1 MNEGGR
7 LVLSSGFRSLVLDEI
22 DSTNE
27 EAKRRAEAGEAGGLW
42 ILARRQTTGRG
53 RRGRSWQAAPGNLM
67 ATLLLRPEVT
77 AARSAELSFVASLAV
92 AETFE
97 ALGAPSCALKWP
109 NDVLIGEAKA
119 AGILLESSGAAAGRP
134 DWLAIGFGLNLAW
147 APAGTPFPAT
157 ALAAH
162 TEGPSPD
169 PEAVLPVLAR
179 SWARHYDTWARDG
192 FAPIR
197 AAWLARA
204 KGLGQPVVARLGT
217 CEACGVFTDLDANGA
232 LVLETAA
239 GRRVISAGE
248 VFFARSGG

>member
-1 MNEGGR
+1 MPGALPGGYR
-7 LVLSSGFRSLVLDEI
+7 ALVLDEI

-42 ILARRQTTGRG
+42 ILARRQTAGRG
-53 RRGRSWQAAPGNLM
+53 RRGRSWEAALGNLM
-67 ATLLLRPEVT
+67 ATLLLRPDVT

-97 ALGAPSCALKWP
+97 ALGAPRCALKWP

-119 AGILLESSGAAAGRP
+119 AGILLEASGAAHGRP

-147 APAGTPFPAT
+147 APAGTPYPAT
-157 ALAAH
+157 ALARHIAA
-162 TEGPSPD
+162 PPPD
-169 PEAVLPVLAR
+169 PESALPVLAR
-179 SWARHYDTWARDG
+179 GWARHYDTWAREG

-197 AAWLARA
+197 AAWLAGAR
-204 KGLGQPVVARLGT
+204 GLGEPLVARLGT
-217 CEACGVFTDLDANGA
+217 REVSGVFRDLDESGA
-232 LVLETAA
+232 LVLETAS

-248 VFFARSGG
+248 VLFVRKDE